1 MRIICINRF
10 FWPDHSATSQLLA
23 DLAFHLAAKGTA
35 VTGTAVTGTA
45 VTVITGRQL
54 YGDAQAVLAPL
65 EFEQG
70 VEIVR
75 VWSTRFGR
83 AGLPGR
89 ALDYVSFYLSA
100 LWVLLWR
107 VQANDVVLAKTDP
120 PMLSVLTALV
130 ARVKRMR
137 GVRVHRVNWL
147 QDLFPE
153 VAQAAGIGIV
163 RGTAGATLQH
173 MRDWSLRGATNLVP
187 GERMA
192 AVLRARGVGGLTVVP
207 NWADGAAIEP
217 ERALANPLRVAW
229 QLEGKFVIGYS
240 GNLGRVHDAAAII
253 GAAERLRGEAEMV
266 FLFIGS
272 GKQNEALRADVQAR
286 RLTNV
291 RFQPYQPRDML
302 GQSLTL
308 PDVHLVSLRP
318 VFEGFVVPSKFYGIA
333 AAGRPCVFIGDAD
346 GEIARL
352 LGEGKCGLTVP
363 DGDGAALAEAI
374 LELRNDPARAQAMG
388 AAARRMFEARFD
400 MPVALARWDAVL
412 AEAAGAS

>member
-1 MRIICINRF
+1 MRIICLNRL
-10 FWPDHSATSQLLA
+10 FWPDHSATSQLLT

-35 VTGTAVTGTA
+35 VTGNAVTGTA

-65 EFEQG
+65 EVEQG

-120 PMLSVLTALV
+120 PMLSVVTALV

-153 VAQAAGIGIV
+153 VAQVAGIGIV
-163 RGTAGATLQH
+163 RGAAGATLQRV
-173 MRDWSLRGATNLVP
+173 RDWSLRGATNLVL

-192 AVLRARGVGGLTVVP
+192 AVLRVRGISGLIVMP
-207 NWADGAAIEP
+207 NWADGAAIQP
-217 ERALANPLRVAW
+217 ERAVANPLRVAW
-229 QLEGKFVIGYS
+229 QLDGKFVIGYS
-240 GNLGRVHDAAAII
+240 GNLGRVHDADAII
-253 GAAERLRGEAEMV
+253 GA
-266 FLFIGS
+266 S
-272 GKQNEALRADVQAR
+272 
-286 RLTNV
+286 
-291 RFQPYQPRDML
+291 
-302 GQSLTL
+302 
-308 PDVHLVSLRP
+308 
-318 VFEGFVVPSKFYGIA
+318 
-333 AAGRPCVFIGDAD
+333 
-346 GEIARL
+346 
-352 LGEGKCGLTVP
+352 
-363 DGDGAALAEAI
+363 
-374 LELRNDPARAQAMG
+374 
-388 AAARRMFEARFD
+388 
-400 MPVALARWDAVL
+400 
-412 AEAAGAS
+412 